1 MFMVD
6 ELLIMGVS
14 LALSSQ
20 TPSLYIN
27 GIYFSDLL
35 FQKLP
40 LIRVAFYNS
49 TIIFCYARTRIIKYS
64 AINIFKDFQ
73 YNYLLTR
80 KGAKEEAPEMTAV
93 KQYKN

>member
-1 MFMVD
+1 
-6 ELLIMGVS
+6 MGVS
-14 LALSSQ
+14 LALTSQ
-20 TPSLYIN
+20 TLSLDIN

-40 LIRVAFYNS
+40 LIWVALYDS

-64 AINIFKDFQ
+64 AINIFKDFR

-80 KGAKEEAPEMTAV
+80 NGAKESFEMIAV
-93 KQYKN
+93 QQYKN